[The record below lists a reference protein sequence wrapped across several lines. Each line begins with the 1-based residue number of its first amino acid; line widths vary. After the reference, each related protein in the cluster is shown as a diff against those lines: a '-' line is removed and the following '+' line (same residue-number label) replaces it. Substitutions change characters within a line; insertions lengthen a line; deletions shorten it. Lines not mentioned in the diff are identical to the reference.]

1 MTQNFHEGLP
11 GAYLLGD
18 IGGTNAR
25 FSLVSADKKRVQTFP
40 TAHTADFPNIDDA
53 IAQHILPMADE
64 KPDVVVLAIAAPIEG
79 NIVRMTNNQ
88 WAIEPSVLIRKFG
101 FKNVL
106 LINDFEAQALAV
118 AALTPEYLKPIGGG
132 HQVPFSARCVL
143 GPGTG
148 LGVAGIASCN
158 RRFLPVPGEGG
169 HIDFAPH
176 TERDFALMPYLLKGR
191 NRISVEKVL
200 SGGGFLRIYTAI
212 CAADNVEPVL
222 ETSPEITEAARSKTD
237 SQAVETV
244 ELFLNYLARCAG
256 DFAMIFKADGGV
268 YIGGGIMP
276 RLLDMV
282 DADKFRREFEDK
294 GRHQRLLK
302 NMPIY
307 VMTHPNAALQGMQA
321 FAQNPQSYMM
331 DYHNRLWNSD
341 SPDAAQ

>member
-1 MTQNFHEGLP
+1 MTGNFSKEFS

-25 FSLVSADKKRVQTFP
+25 FSLVTADKKRVQTFP
-40 TAHTADFPNIDDA
+40 TVRTADFKNIDDA
-53 IAQHILPMADE
+53 IAQHILPLAEE
-64 KPDVVVLAIAAPIEG
+64 KPETVVLAIAAPIEG

-88 WAIEPSVLIRKFG
+88 WAIEPPVLIRKFG
-101 FKNVL
+101 FKYVL

-118 AALTPEYLKPIGGG
+118 AALDKAYLKPIGGG
-132 HQVPFSARCVL
+132 EQVPFSARCVL

-176 TERDFALMPYLLKGR
+176 TERDFQLMPYLLKGR

-212 CAADNVEPVL
+212 CAVDGIEPTL
-222 ETSPEITEAARSKTD
+222 EEAADITQAAIEKTNE
-237 SQAVETV
+237 QAEETV
-244 ELFLNYLARCAG
+244 QLFIKYLARSAG

-276 RLLDMV
+276 RILGLV
-282 DADKFRREFEDK
+282 DEADFRHEFEDK
-294 GRHQRLLK
+294 GRHERLLK
-302 NMPIY
+302 KMPIY
-307 VMTHPNAALQGMQA
+307 VMTHPRAALEGMQG
-321 FAQNPQSYMM
+321 FACTPENYMM
-331 DYHNRLWNSD
+331 DYHNRLWTHED
-341 SPDAAQ
+341 PDHAH